1 MAINV
6 GFLRGS
12 QANLKALNTYKEGS
26 FYLTTDTDRLYF
38 AQSNSELVD
47 LNKYVKMVASEA
59 ALPAIANA
67 EVGDFYYISD
77 INVLAVKK
85 AECKMGN

>member
-38 AQSNSELVD
+38 AQSSSELVD
-47 LNKYVKMVASEA
+47 LNQYIIKKTYSEITS
-59 ALPAIANA
+59 LQNPKL
-67 EVGDFYYISD
+67 VIST
-77 INVLAVKK
+77 IFLIL
-85 AECKMGN
+85 MYQL